1 MDDYKPSSGFS
12 PSLLALQDWELCL
25 RLEAYN
31 VMFRPVLEKFRRD
44 IKVTL
49 THLLTVHNETCGC
62 HIDCAPT
69 EMNRVWNQKKV
80 AFMELHKLSGLSFE
94 DFLSRILRL
103 LLNSNIQN
111 VEPLHEPD
119 FWLYLRQ
126 PFSSVHVEQQQQQQ
140 QQQQPQQQTPSSSNT
155 VAVPAAAAPAP
166 APTKGTPI
174 DDEEFADIQN
184 YILNDIDSSQASSS
198 SSHPHH
204 SHPHHSHHQNHHHH
218 HNHHL
223 NPHAAAAAA
232 AAAAAHQPHSQ
243 HHHQPQ
249 HRFSSS
255 CEVSPSAPQSQ
266 LLPATAGGGGGGSS
280 NTSAASY
287 DSSPTDPNDELIR
300 LKRKEK
306 HMAPI
311 DCTGISSSYGL
322 TWFCKLCE
330 RTHVSKSE
338 CRSYKPFHQTKIHI
352 PNTASHH
359 LGLPGELR
367 LRRDGVYTNQSCS
380 LKAFTRLG
388 PLVGSEC
395 EESKMDFDED
405 RSHIWLL
412 YKEDGSRRCLL
423 TSEDTNWVSKVTSA
437 DASSDANCLAV
448 SMKNQIYL
456 VTTEEIG
463 PNTKL
468 KYFSKED
475 PTTEFWT
482 SWTQAWANQKRCTRC
497 SVHGQFESVADYRVH
512 ISLWHDL
519 SFQGNPQNRIYYCPD
534 CNAKHIGAK
543 DIVQHCKEAHN
554 SLPFQCKHCTKR
566 FETYNSLIKHKNRI
580 HCEEK
585 PMKKSCEKC
594 GKVYLDP
601 KALKQHVKQVHE
613 RSEQLHCGQ
622 CEMILSSKY
631 ALNRHV
637 KEVHHKQQE
646 HVCPKCHKHFTQQS
660 NLKQHLLI
668 HWGVKPFLCEHASCK
683 SAFTT
688 KQCLQVHYRKV
699 HHYTDENMP
708 EIRRQKTMLD
718 DLKSSPSSSSGNGG
732 HANAMHMDEDSN
744 AAAAAAVAAG
754 GPPPGP
760 PSSADYASS
769 SSSSSG
775 ISSHHSPVFPGFLP
789 SSSSSASVPLLH
801 QDIGSGYSAAA
812 TSNGYPSYKG
822 HLH

>member
-1 MDDYKPSSGFS
+1 
-12 PSLLALQDWELCL
+12 
-25 RLEAYN
+25 
-31 VMFRPVLEKFRRD
+31 MFRPILEKFGRD

-62 HIDCAPT
+62 HIDCAPS
-69 EMNRVWNQKKV
+69 ELNRVWNQKKV
-80 AFMELHKLSGLSFE
+80 AFMELHKLSGLSFD

-103 LLNSNIQN
+103 LLNSNIRD
-111 VEPLHEPD
+111 VEPLQEPD

-126 PFSSVHVEQQQQQQ
+126 PFSSVVEP
-140 QQQQPQQQTPSSSNT
+140 QPPCST
-155 VAVPAAAAPAP
+155 A
-166 APTKGTPI
+166 TKGTI
-174 DDEEFADIQN
+174 DDEELADIQN
-184 YILNDIDSSQASSS
+184 YILNDIDTSQAP
-198 SSHPHH
+198 HPHH
-204 SHPHHSHHQNHHHH
+204 PHHHQHHHH
-218 HNHHL
+218 HNHSHT
-223 NPHAAAAAA
+223 H
-232 AAAAAHQPHSQ
+232 AAHQHHPSQ
-243 HHHQPQ
+243 HHSHHQ
-249 HRFSSS
+249 RFSSS
-255 CEVSPSAPQSQ
+255 SEVSPTPQSQ
-266 LLPATAGGGGGGSS
+266 LLPATSSS
-280 NTSAASY
+280 NASASFE
-287 DSSPTDPNDELIR
+287 SSPTDPNDELIR

-311 DCTGISSSYGL
+311 DCTGLSGNYGL

-330 RTHVSKSE
+330 CTHNSKSE
-338 CRSYKPFHQTKIHI
+338 CRSYKPFHQTKFLV
-352 PNTASHH
+352 PNSPSHL

-367 LRRDGVYTNQSCS
+367 IRRDGVYTNQHCS
-380 LKAFTRLG
+380 LKAFSRLG
-388 PLVGSEC
+388 PLVGLEC

-405 RSHIWLL
+405 RSHIWLV

-423 TSEDTNWVSKVTSA
+423 TSDESDTNWVSKVTPA
-437 DASSDANCLAV
+437 EASSEANCLAI
-448 SMKNQIYL
+448 SMKSQIFL

-482 SWTQAWANQKRCTRC
+482 SWTQAWANQKKCTRC

-543 DIVQHCKEAHN
+543 DIVQHCKEAHS

-718 DLKSSPSSSSGNGG
+718 ELKGSSSSSAGNGAG
-732 HANAMHMDEDSN
+732 TSTSSMNMDEDSN
-744 AAAAAAVAAG
+744 NAA
-754 GPPPGP
+754 PGAP
-760 PSSADYASS
+760 TTADYASS

-775 ISSHHSPVFPGFLP
+775 MSHHSPVFPGFLP
-789 SSSSSASVPLLH
+789 ASSSSASGPILPP
-801 QDIGSGYSAAA
+801 DIGNYAS
-812 TSNGYPSYKG
+812 TSNGYPYKG